1 MNINLSQKQLSILI
15 QLVNCEQYTVT
26 DDVLNEELNDLRRA
40 LQQRPQSKQ
49 QINAEY
55 QSRHQYMPEFEST
68 AQNIVEQHT
77 PMPPNYPQAYTAND
91 VQQCIANTNGD
102 YAQCVDYMVQSMNYN
117 ENTK

>member
-77 PMPPNYPQAYTAND
+77 PMPPNYPQ
-91 VQQCIANTNGD
+91 
-102 YAQCVDYMVQSMNYN
+102 
-117 ENTK
+117 

>member
-77 PMPPNYPQAYTAND
+77 PMPSNYPQ
-91 VQQCIANTNGD
+91 
-102 YAQCVDYMVQSMNYN
+102 
-117 ENTK
+117 

>member
-1 MNINLSQKQLSILI
+1 MNINLTQKQLSILI

-68 AQNIVEQHT
+68 AQNIVERHT
-77 PMPPNYPQAYTAND
+77 PMPPNYPQ
-91 VQQCIANTNGD
+91 
-102 YAQCVDYMVQSMNYN
+102 
-117 ENTK
+117 

>member
-26 DDVLNEELNDLRRA
+26 DDVLNEEFNDLRRA

-77 PMPPNYPQAYTAND
+77 PMPPNYPQ
-91 VQQCIANTNGD
+91 
-102 YAQCVDYMVQSMNYN
+102 
-117 ENTK
+117 